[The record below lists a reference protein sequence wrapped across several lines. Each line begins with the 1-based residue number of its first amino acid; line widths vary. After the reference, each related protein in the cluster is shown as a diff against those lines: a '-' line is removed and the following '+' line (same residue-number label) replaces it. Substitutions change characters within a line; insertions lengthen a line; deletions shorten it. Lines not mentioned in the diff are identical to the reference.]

1 MDEATK
7 VRTNIPLSLDGRG
20 DDDPNKQP
28 PLPWIGE
35 GWGDSADPMIWQQE
49 YRNRLATAEEAVAIV
64 EDGDRVMVPLSEQPM
79 TLLRALSARANE
91 IKGATLTV
99 SVPQFDI
106 GPFLDAGWNVD
117 VENFIGPFG
126 RPYENAGRAPYSPLA
141 FSLSFKA
148 PDERPKEAKPID
160 VALVTV
166 APPNR
171 QGQITFGPQS
181 WYKRGF
187 AQRARKVAA
196 EVNPLLIRTY
206 GDGFMP
212 LAEIDKMIEVEP
224 SSLTR
229 KALLRAASDLPGER
243 RQSLEEIIGRV
254 GPNRLAPYVPHF
266 ATIDVARLKRQLGI
280 DEPSLATRAIG
291 ENVKRLI
298 PDGST
303 IQIGVGTPS
312 SYMPRLGVF
321 DDKIDL
327 GLHSELTV
335 PGVGKLVGAGVING
349 SRKTIH
355 RGRAVATSWS
365 GANDEDLAIIDDN
378 PIFELYSP
386 EHVLN
391 PWVIAQNYHQV
402 GINNALY
409 VDLRGQIASESL
421 FGGQMYNGIGGQPE
435 THLGA
440 LYSEGGRAITL
451 LYSTAMEGAVSRI
464 VPRLESGEIVTIPHF
479 WSDTVVTEY
488 GVAHLLGKN
497 HRERAEALIAI
508 AHPDFRAELRKA
520 ATGWLFA

>member
-1 MDEATK
+1 MTWQ
-7 VRTNIPLSLDGRG
+7 
-20 DDDPNKQP
+20 DDY
-28 PLPWIGE
+28 
-35 GWGDSADPMIWQQE
+35 S
-49 YRNRLATAEEAVAIV
+49 NRLGTPEEAVSIV
-64 EDGDRVMVPLSEQPM
+64 EDGDRVVVPLSEQPM
-79 TLLRALSARANE
+79 TLMKALAARAYE
-91 IKGATLTV
+91 VRGATLTV
-99 SVPQFDI
+99 AVPQFDLA
-106 GPFLDAGWNVD
+106 PFLDAGWNVD

-126 RPYENAGRAPYSPLA
+126 RPYENAGQAPYSPLA
-141 FSLSFKA
+141 FSLTFKGV
-148 PDERPKEAKPID
+148 DERPTESKPVD
-160 VALVTV
+160 VTLVTV

-171 QGQITFGPQS
+171 QGQITFGPNS

-196 EVNPLLIRTY
+196 EVNPSLIRTY
-206 GDGFMP
+206 GDNFMP
-212 LAEIDKMIEVEP
+212 LDGIDRLVEVEP
-224 SSLTR
+224 SSLSR
-229 KALLRAASDLPGER
+229 EYLMKAVSDLPDDR
-243 RQSLEEIIGRV
+243 RTELEEIIEQV
-254 GPNRLAPYVPHF
+254 SPNRLAPSAPHF
-266 ATIDVARLKRQLGI
+266 ATIDLKRLKRQLGI
-280 DEPSLATRAIG
+280 DDPSPETRAIA
-291 ENVKRLI
+291 ENLKGLV

-321 DDKIDL
+321 DDKVDL

-335 PGVGKLVGAGVING
+335 PGVAKLVGAGVING

-355 RGRAVATSWS
+355 RGRAVATAWS
-365 GANDEDLAIIDDN
+365 GSNDEDLAIIDDN

-386 EHVLN
+386 EYILN
-391 PWVIAQNYHQV
+391 PWVISQNYHQV
-402 GINNALY
+402 GINNALS

-451 LYSTAMEGAVSRI
+451 LYSTALDGAVSRI
-464 VPRLESGEIVTIPHF
+464 VPRLESGEIVTVPHF

-497 HRERAEALIAI
+497 HRERAEVLIAI

-520 ATGWLFA
+520 ASGWLFV

>member
-1 MDEATK
+1 MTWQDDYSTK
-7 VRTNIPLSLDGRG
+7 LGTP
-20 DDDPNKQP
+20 
-28 PLPWIGE
+28 
-35 GWGDSADPMIWQQE
+35 
-49 YRNRLATAEEAVAIV
+49 EEAVSIV
-64 EDGDRVMVPLSEQPM
+64 EDGDRVVVALSEQPM
-79 TLLRALSARANE
+79 TLIKALAARAHE
-91 IKGATLTV
+91 VRGATLTV
-99 SVPQFDI
+99 AVPQFDLA
-106 GPFLDAGWNVD
+106 PFLDAGWKVD

-126 RPYENAGRAPYSPLA
+126 RPYENAGQAPYSPLA
-141 FSLSFKA
+141 FSLTFKGL
-148 PDERPKEAKPID
+148 DERPDESKPVD
-160 VALVTV
+160 VTLVTV

-171 QGQITFGPQS
+171 QGQITFGPNS

-196 EVNPLLIRTY
+196 EVNPSLIRTY
-206 GDGFMP
+206 GDSFMP
-212 LAEIDKMIEVEP
+212 LDGIDRLVEVEP
-224 SSLTR
+224 SSLSR
-229 KALLRAASDLPGER
+229 EYLMKAVSDLPDDR
-243 RQSLEEIIGRV
+243 RTELEEIIEQV
-254 GPNRLAPYVPHF
+254 SPNRLAPSAPHF
-266 ATIDVARLKRQLGI
+266 ATIDLKRLKRQLGI
-280 DEPSLATRAIG
+280 DDPSAETRAIA
-291 ENVKRLI
+291 ENLKVLV

-321 DDKIDL
+321 DDKVDL

-335 PGVGKLVGAGVING
+335 PGVARLVGEGVING

-355 RGRAVATSWS
+355 RGRAVATAWS
-365 GANDEDLAIIDDN
+365 GSNDEDLAIIDDN

-386 EHVLN
+386 EYILN
-391 PWVIAQNYHQV
+391 PWVISQNYHQV
-402 GINNALY
+402 GINNALS

-451 LYSTAMEGAVSRI
+451 LYSTALDGAVSRI
-464 VPRLESGEIVTIPHF
+464 VPRLESGEIVTVPHF

-520 ATGWLFA
+520 ASGWLFV

>member
-1 MDEATK
+1 M
-7 VRTNIPLSLDGRG
+7 S
-20 DDDPNKQP
+20 
-28 PLPWIGE
+28 
-35 GWGDSADPMIWQQE
+35 WQKE
-49 YRNRLATAEEAVAIV
+49 YKSKLVTPEEAVSIV
-64 EDGDRVMVPLSEQPM
+64 EDGDRVVVPLSEQPVK
-79 TLLRALSARANE
+79 LLNALAARAHE
-91 IKGATLTV
+91 VKGASLSV
-99 SVPQFDI
+99 AVPQVDL
-106 GPFLDAGWNVD
+106 GPFVQAGWHVD
-117 VENFIGPFG
+117 IENFIGPYG
-126 RPYENAGRAPYSPLA
+126 RPYENAGQAPYSPLA
-141 FSLSFKA
+141 FSLTFKA
-148 PDERPKEAKPID
+148 VDERPAEAKPID

-171 QGQITFGPQS
+171 QGQITFGPQA

-196 EVNPLLIRTY
+196 EVNPSLIRTY
-206 GDGFMP
+206 GDSFMP
-212 LAEIDKMIEVEP
+212 VHGIDRLVEMEQ
-224 SSLTR
+224 SSLSR
-229 KALLRAASDLPGER
+229 ESLMKAASDLPDDR
-243 RQSLEEIIGRV
+243 RKSLEEIIERV
-254 GPNRLAPYVPHF
+254 SPNRLAPSAPHF
-266 ATIDVARLKRQLGI
+266 ATIDLNRLKRQLGI
-280 DEPSLATRAIG
+280 DDPSAETRAIA

-321 DDKIDL
+321 DDKLDL

-335 PGVGKLVGAGVING
+335 PGVAKLVGAGVMNG

-355 RGRAVATSWS
+355 KGRAVATSWS
-365 GANDEDLAIIDDN
+365 GANEEDLAIIDDN

-386 EHVLN
+386 EYILN
-391 PWVIAQNYHQV
+391 PLVIAQNYHQV
-402 GINNALY
+402 GINNALS

-451 LYSTAMEGAVSRI
+451 LYSTALNGAVSRI
-464 VPRLESGEIVTIPHF
+464 VPRLESGEIVTMPHF

-520 ATGWLFA
+520 ATGWLFV